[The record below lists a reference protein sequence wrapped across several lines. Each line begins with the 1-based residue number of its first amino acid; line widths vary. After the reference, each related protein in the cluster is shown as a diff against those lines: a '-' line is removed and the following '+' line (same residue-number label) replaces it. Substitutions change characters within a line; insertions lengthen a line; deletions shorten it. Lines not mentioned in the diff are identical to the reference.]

1 MKKHLIA
8 CAMFISLPAYANSDV
23 LEGMW
28 EIGLVMRV
36 EGQDYGPY
44 TRQQCITKA
53 DAQDPAKLFADTGGT
68 SCEYTN
74 KRYFGNQFSFNVRCN
89 TGIPLTGIGQA
100 EFSADRLHGSMTL
113 SAQMP
118 DGPSV
123 ETASEISGKRL
134 GACQQ

>member
-1 MKKHLIA
+1 MSRLLA
-8 CAMFISLPAYANSDV
+8 LLLSLLPVTALAADV
-23 LEGMW
+23 LDGLW

-53 DAQDPAKLFADTGGT
+53 DAQEPSKLFAEADSG
-68 SCEYTN
+68 CEYVN

-89 TGIPLTGIGQA
+89 AGIPLTGTGQV
-100 EFSADRLHGSMTL
+100 EFSPEHMSGSMNL

-118 DGPSV
+118 GGPSV
-123 ETASEISGKRL
+123 ETASQISGKRL
-134 GACQQ
+134 GGCK

>member
-1 MKKHLIA
+1 MSRLFV
-8 CAMFISLPAYANSDV
+8 MLLSLLPMAALAADV
-23 LEGMW
+23 LDGLW

-36 EGQDYGPY
+36 EGKDYGPY

-53 DAQDPAKLFADTGGT
+53 DAQEPSKLFAEAGGG
-68 SCEYTN
+68 CEYAN

-89 TGIPLTGIGQA
+89 AGIPLTGIGQV
-100 EFSADRLHGSMTL
+100 EFSAERMSGSMNL

-118 DGPSV
+118 GGPSV

-134 GACQQ
+134 GNCN